1 MYRNKD
7 ILTKIKIMFDI
18 NFLRLTY
25 IFQTPITRISIIHSL
40 KLQLLAQVMTL
51 NTDEKSF
58 VHLFGYKIYIDH
70 YIENNS
76 INCNILGRL
85 TIDICYK
92 FIYSMF
98 LLCYQCNTNYTKS
111 NTILLCLI

>member
-7 ILTKIKIMFDI
+7 ILTKIRIIFDI

-25 IFQTPITRISIIHSL
+25 IFQTPITQIFVIHSL
-40 KLQLLAQVMTL
+40 KVQLLAQVMTL

-70 YIENNS
+70 YIENNN

-85 TIDICYK
+85 
-92 FIYSMF
+92 M
-98 LLCYQCNTNYTKS
+98 L
-111 NTILLCLI
+111 